1 MENMSNKTI
10 AGNRIKKLFNEAE
23 KVFGKNPGLANRYVD
38 LARKI
43 GMKVN
48 VRIPRLLKRKYCKH
62 CYHYL
67 KNGVNGRV
75 RIHKSRV
82 VIYCKDCKK
91 YSRIPL
97 INK

>member
-1 MENMSNKTI
+1 MSNKTI
-10 AGNRIKKLFNEAE
+10 ASNRITKLFKEAE
-23 KVFGKNPGLANRYVD
+23 KAFDKNPKLANRYVD
-38 LARKI
+38 IARRI

-48 VRIPRLLKRKYCKH
+48 VRIPRLLKRRFCKH